1 MREGQWA
8 GLPSL
13 PRGKGGHR
21 LRWLHCLATEF
32 KSLVILITLF
42 GEFNLA
48 ASITMFYI
56 YTSEL
61 LPTVLR

>member
-1 MREGQWA
+1 MREGQGA
-8 GLPSL
+8 GLPCL
-13 PRGKGGHR
+13 PQGEGGHR
-21 LRWLHCLATEF
+21 LRWLHCLATEL
-32 KSLVILITLF
+32 KSLVILITLL

-61 LPTVLR
+61 LPTIIR

>member
-8 GLPSL
+8 DLPSL
-13 PRGKGGHR
+13 PRGTGGHR